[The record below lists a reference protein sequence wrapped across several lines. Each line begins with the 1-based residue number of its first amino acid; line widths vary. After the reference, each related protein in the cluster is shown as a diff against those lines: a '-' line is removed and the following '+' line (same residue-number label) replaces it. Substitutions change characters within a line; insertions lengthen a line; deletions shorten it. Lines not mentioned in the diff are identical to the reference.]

1 MVHQTDQPNHPFDG
15 ESPLVSVIIP
25 AFNAASFVEQTLASV
40 FEQTYPA
47 IEIIVVDDGSTDETP
62 DILRRHE
69 DRITLLTQENAGQ
82 AAARNRGAKIAR
94 GGLFCFLDAD
104 DVFDREKIAQ
114 QVRLLDRFAE
124 AVAVYCDYRTID
136 DAGNITQDQNALH
149 TVHPSGDVLK
159 SFLRDNNIITPGQV
173 LMRRSAWLKTGGY
186 SEAPIHRGHEDGAFW
201 PRLALEGPLVYSPET
216 LLSYR
221 RHNAQETQRD
231 DYRLTMSRSRVA
243 RLEEVKEAV
252 HARGDLDLNRF
263 FDRQIF
269 DAQLNAAHL
278 SRRHG
283 DWGKAVRYARSAIN
297 TRPVSLAAWRA
308 LLSALRPPPTSPMS
322 IGSAESREP
331 DRPRRL

>member
-1 MVHQTDQPNHPFDG
+1 MVHPTGQANHPFDG
-15 ESPLVSVIIP
+15 EPALVSIIIP
-25 AFNAASFVEQTLASV
+25 AFNAAAFIEQTLASV

-82 AAARNRGAKIAR
+82 AAARNRAAKIAQ
-94 GGLFCFLDAD
+94 GSLLCFLDAD
-104 DVFDREKIAQ
+104 DVCDREKIAQ
-114 QVRLLDRFAE
+114 QVRLLHQFGE

-149 TVHPSGDVLK
+149 TLHPSGDVLR

-173 LMRRSAWLKTGGY
+173 LMRQGAWSKAGGF

-201 PRLALEGPLVYSPET
+201 PRLALEGPIVYSPET

-221 RHNAQETQRD
+221 RHDAQETQRD
-231 DYRLTMSRSRVA
+231 DYSLTMSQSRVA
-243 RLEEVKEAV
+243 RLEEVRDAV
-252 HARGDLDLNRF
+252 YARGDLNLNRF

-269 DAQLNAAHL
+269 NAHLNAARL

-283 DWGKAVRYARSAIN
+283 DWRKAAKYARSAVN
-297 TRPVSLAAWRA
+297 DRPYSVSAWHV
-308 LLSALRPPPTSPMS
+308 LLSVAKIARDSP
-322 IGSAESREP
+322 
-331 DRPRRL
+331 D